1 MDNTTEQKILIAAR
15 EILMKS
21 GFSGARMQAIADR
34 AEISKSM
41 LNYYFRSKEKLYQ
54 AVFLKEWITMMNGL
68 QKAISGEGDLVEKLE
83 SFVKIYTKTLNENP
97 ELPMFIL
104 NEISAHG
111 DKKQFELSY
120 SGKLKQSF
128 QQLIKQIE
136 LAKAKGEIVDF
147 EPTHLIV
154 NIVSM
159 CIFPIMGKPVLQHL
173 FSLDDDSLKAFLSQR
188 EKAIS
193 AFLKSAIIP

>member
-21 GFSGARMQAIADR
+21 GFSCARMQAIADR

-54 AVFLKEWITMMNGL
+54 AVFLNEWSTMMNGL
-68 QKAISGEGDLVEKLE
+68 QKAISGEGDLISKLE
-83 SFVKIYTKTLNENP
+83 SFVKIYTKTLRENP

-111 DKKQFELSY
+111 DKKKFQLSY
-120 SGKLKQSF
+120 SGKLKESF
-128 QQLIKQIE
+128 RQLIKQIE
-136 LAKAKGEIVDF
+136 VAKDKGEIV
-147 EPTHLIV
+147 H
-154 NIVSM
+154 
-159 CIFPIMGKPVLQHL
+159 
-173 FSLDDDSLKAFLSQR
+173 FLSL
-188 EKAIS
+188 IH
-193 AFLKSAIIP
+193 I